1 MLLATAVS
9 VHKSQGTQA
18 QCVIVVIDKSHGF
31 FLNRNI
37 EYVAMSRA
45 QEKLI
50 VLGDIDTI
58 NNALSIQQEKSRETY
73 LKNMLIS

>member
-1 MLLATAVS
+1 M
-9 VHKSQGTQA
+9 
-18 QCVIVVIDKSHGF
+18 VIDKSHEF

-50 VLGDIDTI
+50 VIGDIDTI
-58 NNALSIQQEKSRETY
+58 NNALTIQQEKSRETY
-73 LKNMLIS
+73 LKKLLINQ